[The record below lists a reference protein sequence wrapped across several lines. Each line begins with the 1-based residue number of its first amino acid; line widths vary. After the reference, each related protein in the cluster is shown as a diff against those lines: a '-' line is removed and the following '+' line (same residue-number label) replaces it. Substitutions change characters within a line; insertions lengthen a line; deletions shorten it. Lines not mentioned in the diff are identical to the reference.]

1 MQEALLREL
10 RYMNEEVSGKQKE
23 TDTLPDLEHFRSQY
37 ATVLVQLRQANDQV
51 QLLLGFEYKQLQK

>member
-1 MQEALLREL
+1 
-10 RYMNEEVSGKQKE
+10 MNEEVSGKQKE